1 MVKRMVTVIG
11 GWVGLGSCGMGF
23 WEKGRVERIE
33 TAAAQRSCV
42 AWDLWLRGTARE
54 MEVRRLHVERL
65 SDDQF
70 ETKG

>member
-1 MVKRMVTVIG
+1 MG
-11 GWVGLGSCGMGF
+11 G

-54 MEVRRLHVERL
+54 MEMRRLHVERL

>member
-1 MVKRMVTVIG
+1 M
-11 GWVGLGSCGMGF
+11 
-23 WEKGRVERIE
+23 ERIE